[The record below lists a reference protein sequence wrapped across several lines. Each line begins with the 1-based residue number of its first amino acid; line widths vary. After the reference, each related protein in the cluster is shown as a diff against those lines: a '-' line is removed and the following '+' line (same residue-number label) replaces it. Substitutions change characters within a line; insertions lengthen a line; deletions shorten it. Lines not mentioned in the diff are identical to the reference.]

1 MPFVLTEL
9 TSPPRSRCGSFSNFA
24 LSPLRFDGS
33 INVLNSLD
41 LPVTPGKSARL
52 RGLSPL
58 KRTSALAR
66 ERSTPCEPGSPAS
79 MSLKRSL
86 DLIADTSAFGGRL
99 NGGWSTP
106 CEQRAPAGMSLKH
119 SLSCATDDLIV
130 AGIGCRSPSKGCR
143 SSSKAMLT
151 SKAVGAEPL
160 PKSDVDWL
168 MSTLSE
174 EELTRFHRRYFLS
187 DCERRFRELDA
198 DCTGLLGLGNL
209 QYALVDMFP
218 TLKLELRADGRHIPA
233 LDKSIPSLISTFD
246 TDSDGY
252 LDIDNF
258 VEFIK
263 FQQAWRAQFF
273 QSTRREHEAQA
284 VGHANA
290 QFILAKSLR
299 SGATSGALRP
309 RRLSK
314 SSSLPQLS
322 SHKSTNQKL
331 LLPPKI
337 NNSCTSRPSSTSSTR
352 CSSSCS
358 TRCSSSKSLS
368 RSVDS
373 SCGAFYLAANQ
384 EMIRMC
390 HE

>member
-9 TSPPRSRCGSFSNFA
+9 TSPPRSRCGSFSNFP
-24 LSPLRFDGS
+24 LSPLRVDGS

-41 LPVTPGKSARL
+41 LPVTPGKSARH

-86 DLIADTSAFGGRL
+86 DLI
-99 NGGWSTP
+99 
-106 CEQRAPAGMSLKH
+106 
-119 SLSCATDDLIV
+119 V
-130 AGIGCRSPSKGCR
+130 AGKGCRSPSKSCRSPSKGCR
-143 SSSKAMLT
+143 SSSKATLT
-151 SKAVGAEPL
+151 SNAVGAEPL

-218 TLKLELRADGRHIPA
+218 TLKLELQADGHHIPA
-233 LDKSIPSLISTFD
+233 LDRSIPSLISTFD

-273 QSTRREHEAQA
+273 QSTRREQEAQA

-309 RRLSK
+309 RLSK

-322 SHKSTNQKL
+322 SRKSTNKKL
-331 LLPPKI
+331 FLPPKI

-384 EMIRMC
+384 EMIRMR